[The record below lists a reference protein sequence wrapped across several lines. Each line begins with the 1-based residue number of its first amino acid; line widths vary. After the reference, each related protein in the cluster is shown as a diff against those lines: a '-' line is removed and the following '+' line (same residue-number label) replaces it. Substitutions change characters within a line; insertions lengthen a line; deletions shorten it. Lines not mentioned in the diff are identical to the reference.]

1 MNRQQKEELIGRVEE
16 EYGVAR
22 LFKQLG
28 MKEVSESGKHIYAVC
43 PFHAGAD
50 NPNGFCYT
58 NGFGYC
64 FTQCNRRYDL
74 FDIVMKMQSCSFP
87 EAVAYLGKL
96 VGMDTDRVFRQ
107 AENWGGHEN
116 QDFVSR
122 LRRIR
127 KKLVRPTLEPLD
139 DSIMEQFVPA
149 LHTILREEGFDNE
162 TRDYFDLRF
171 APDGYMQNRII
182 IPIDAP
188 DGSIISLSGRSVDGS
203 LPRYKIWHGT
213 DKSLTLYN
221 ISRAQM
227 FIELTGEVILV
238 EGFKS
243 VWRLQQWG
251 YGNAVAVMGASL
263 SEEQRRLLLQLNC
276 KILVCG
282 DRDEAGRLFNQQ
294 VYNKCFRF
302 ADVEVLDM
310 YVLNVPETSSVDNIS
325 LEQFRYLYDSRK
337 ARC

>member
-1 MNRQQKEELIGRVEE
+1 MNKQQKEELVRKVEE

-22 LFKQLG
+22 LFKHLDLQ
-28 MKEVSESGKHIYAVC
+28 EVSEQGGHVYAVC

-58 NGFGYC
+58 GGFGYC
-64 FTQCNRRYDL
+64 FTQCNRKYDL
-74 FDIVMKMQSCSFP
+74 FDIVMVMKSCGFKD
-87 EAVAYLGKL
+87 AVTYLGSL
-96 VGMDTDRVFRQ
+96 VGLSTDSVFQRK
-107 AENWGGHEN
+107 ESWGGHKN
-116 QDFVSR
+116 KSFIGK

-127 KKLVRPTLEPLD
+127 EKTSEQ
-139 DSIMEQFVPA
+139 SISSVDKTVIEQFVPS
-149 LHTILREEGFDNE
+149 LHSTLRAEGFDNE
-162 TRDYFDLRF
+162 TRDYFGLRY
-171 APDGYMQNRII
+171 APSGHMENRII

-188 DGSIISLSGRSVDGS
+188 DGSIVSVSGRAVGGGS
-203 LPRYKIWHGT
+203 PKYKVWAGT

-221 ISRAQM
+221 ASRAQM
-227 FIELTGEVILV
+227 FVEFTGEVILV

-263 SEEQRRLLLQLNC
+263 SDEQRRLLLQLNC

-282 DRDEAGRLFNQQ
+282 DRDEAGKLFNQQ
-294 VYNKCFRF
+294 VYNKCYRF

-310 YVLNVPETSSVDNIS
+310 YGLNVPEASSIDNIS
-325 LEQFRYLYDSRK
+325 LEQFRYLYEHRK